1 MPSEFKTIDLVAICA
16 FFGIWIGYQTLVDGR
31 LRRPTSINA
40 LMFSLRREWMSR
52 LLVRDNRIVDSTL
65 VGHTIHS
72 ASFFA
77 STTMFVLG
85 GLIGVL
91 GSADRIYA
99 AISNITILLGDG
111 QRLFEWKVL
120 LLIAIFIYAFFK
132 FTWALRQ
139 FNYFCAVIGSAPD
152 ARTGGIDIDEYS
164 ERMATVLSHA
174 VAEFNSGVRAYYFAF
189 AAFGWFIHPLVF
201 IAAPAFMALVL
212 ARRQLASP
220 TARALREHTDRLQ
233 RR

>member
-1 MPSEFKTIDLVAICA
+1 
-16 FFGIWIGYQTLVDGR
+16 
-31 LRRPTSINA
+31 
-40 LMFSLRREWMSR
+40 
-52 LLVRDNRIVDSTL
+52 

-77 STTMFVLG
+77 STTMFVLA

-99 AISNITILLGDG
+99 AISNITILLGGG

-120 LLIAIFIYAFFK
+120 LLIAIFIYAFVK

-152 ARTGGIDIDEYS
+152 AQRGSADIDEYS
-164 ERMATVLSHA
+164 ECMATVLSHA
-174 VAEFNSGVRAYYFAF
+174 VAELNSGVRAYYFAF
-189 AAFGWFIHPLVF
+189 ATFGWFIHPLVF
-201 IAAPAFMALVL
+201 IASTAFMALVL
-212 ARRQLASP
+212 ARRQLDSP

>member
-1 MPSEFKTIDLVAICA
+1 MLSEFETIDLVAVCA
-16 FFGIWIGYQTLVDGR
+16 FFGIWIGYQVLVDGR

-40 LMFSLRREWMSR
+40 LMFSLRREWMNR
-52 LLVRDNRIVDSTL
+52 LLLRENRIVDSTL

-77 STTMFVLG
+77 STTMFVLA

-99 AISNITILLGDG
+99 AISNITILLGGG

-120 LLIAIFIYAFFK
+120 LLIAIFIYAFIK

-139 FNYFCAVIGSAPD
+139 FNYFCAVIGSAPE
-152 ARTGGIDIDEYS
+152 ARAGATNVDEYS
-164 ERMATVLSHA
+164 ECMATVLSHA
-174 VAEFNSGVRAYYFAF
+174 VAELNSGVRAYYFAF

-201 IAAPAFMALVL
+201 IAATGFMSLVL

-220 TARALREHTDRLQ
+220 TAKALREHTGRLG